1 MLKIFNVK
9 TMTGLHRDE
18 DHPKGIVMPAPMGEL
33 CGISNAAVYSKVFR
47 GVLSQIGDV
56 TIKRVCDGFKCSPS
70 DWIYT
75 DPELMSA
82 EGRELRRVR
91 EALGLSPEDFAFV
104 FSQRVRFN
112 FDSESVKAWEDGR
125 AKVRDGI
132 WQAIALALIEV
143 GPPQQVQ
150 PSSPQTKV

>member
-1 MLKIFNVK
+1 MLKIFDVK
-9 TMTGLHRDE
+9 TMAGLHRDE
-18 DHPKGIVMPAPMGEL
+18 AHPNGIVNPAAMGEL
-33 CGISNAAVYSKVFR
+33 CGISNGAVYSKVFR

-75 DPELMSA
+75 DPDLMSA

-112 FDSESVKAWEDGR
+112 FDSESVNAWEDGR

-132 WQAIALALIEV
+132 WQAIAIALLDV
-143 GPPQQVQ
+143 GALQHMQV
-150 PSSPQTKV
+150 SSGQR